1 MPSNYVKITEIKKIT
16 KGLNMKTSIITLL
29 SALLINGLCFSQ
41 DILTYKNGTEAKV
54 KVIEVTSSEVKF
66 KRYDNIDGPLYTIL
80 KSDLF
85 MIKYENGTKEVF
97 SAPPKTETV
106 PSANVQE
113 TKDIGY
119 DRIRYNGPRVG
130 FTVLGSGSVK
140 DRLKDDGYSSI
151 ITQFGWQFET
161 RIFTLES
168 GTSGLVEWVLLV
180 GGVEKGLFLPSA
192 SMLIGIR
199 EGKKGFEFGL
209 GPNLSVTGIG
219 MAFAVGASFKSANM
233 VFPVNLAVL
242 PSVKNELFSDTG
254 KKEPTGVRV
263 SLLIGFN
270 TRVR

>member
-16 KGLNMKTSIITLL
+16 RGLNMKTSIITLL

-66 KRYDNIDGPLYTIL
+66 KRYDNIDGPLYTVL

-130 FTVLGSGSVK
+130 FTVLGSGSTK
-140 DRLKDDGYSSI
+140 DRLKDRGYSSST

-199 EGKKGFEFGL
+199 DGKNGFEFGL
-209 GPNLSVTGIG
+209 GPNLSLASFG
-219 MAFAVGASFKSANM
+219 MAIAVGASFKSANM
-233 VFPVNLAVL
+233 VFPVNLAVI
-242 PSVKNELFSDTG
+242 PSVKNTWNDAG
-254 KKEPTGVRV
+254 VMQATGVRV